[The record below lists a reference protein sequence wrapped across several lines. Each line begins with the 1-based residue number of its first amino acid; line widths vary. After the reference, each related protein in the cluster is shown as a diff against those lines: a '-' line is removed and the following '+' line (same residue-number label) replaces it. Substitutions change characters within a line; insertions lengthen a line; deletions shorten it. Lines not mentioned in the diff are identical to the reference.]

1 MTEEVTDRRK
11 DKRFRLPEGS
21 MVAFRPGYSKLGR
34 IIDIGA
40 GGLGLIYIHSQELP
54 KVYIHSQELPKVSSE
69 LDIFVAIR
77 DFYLYH
83 VPFETIWDFETD
95 ATRFSSLRKKRSGLK
110 FGQLTQAQISGL
122 EYFIENHTTG
132 EI

>member
-1 MTEEVTDRRK
+1 MGARSMTEEVTDRRK

-54 KVYIHSQELPKVSSE
+54 KVSSE
-69 LDIFVAIR
+69 LDIFVAIG

>member
-1 MTEEVTDRRK
+1 MGARAMTEEVTDRRK
-11 DKRFRLPEGS
+11 DKRFRLPAGS
-21 MVAFRPGYSKLGR
+21 IVAFRPGYLKLGR
-34 IIDIGA
+34 IIDIGT
-40 GGLGLIYIHSQELP
+40 GGLGFS
-54 KVYIHSQELPKVSSE
+54 YIHSQELPKVSSE

-95 ATRFSSLRKKRSGLK
+95 ATRFSSLRTKRSGLQ
-110 FGQLTQAQISGL
+110 FRQLTQAQNLRL

-132 EI
+132 EIQG

>member
-54 KVYIHSQELPKVSSE
+54 KASSE

-95 ATRFSSLRKKRSGLK
+95 ATRFSSLRKKRSG
-110 FGQLTQAQISGL
+110 
-122 EYFIENHTTG
+122 
-132 EI
+132 

>member
-21 MVAFRPGYSKLGR
+21 IVAFRPGYVKLGR
-34 IIDIGA
+34 IIDIGT
-40 GGLGLIYIHSQELP
+40 GGLGLIHIHSQELP
-54 KVYIHSQELPKVSSE
+54 KASSE

-95 ATRFSSLRKKRSGLK
+95 ATRFSSLRNKRSGLK